1 MCAQLYFP
9 PCVLCRGHTAS
20 HQYKPWGRKEMTM
33 QWTITNRR
41 DCRLPLSEG
50 FYTSLQCWIAHIITT
65 CRGSLLLVV
74 IQQQALVRGTIT
86 ELQDVSS
93 MKVVVSRGGIRRKR
107 GRKRGTL
114 AAAEEK
120 TSQCKTACMFCT
132 GQWQPSAVASPVVS
146 MRSGHLQSLVVA
158 HLW

>member
-33 QWTITNRR
+33 QWMITNRR

-107 GRKRGTL
+107 GREAQWPQLRRKPPSARQPVCSALGNG
-114 AAAEEK
+114 
-120 TSQCKTACMFCT
+120 SPV
-132 GQWQPSAVASPVVS
+132 QWQV
-146 MRSGHLQSLVVA
+146 
-158 HLW
+158 LWCPCVQAISNH